1 MCVHVCMYVEVGEY
15 HPWVS
20 SQGHCSLSFKT
31 RSLRGLDV
39 TTEVR
44 LTGQKALGILSPQ
57 LQLWDYKHKTNRSTI
72 FAYMP
77 GTQLSPAAYPASTLP
92 TEPSLQPDSY
102 HLTSNVVRLNAI
114 RAQCYHFIL

>member
-20 SQGHCSLSFKT
+20 SQGHTAFKT

-44 LTGQKALGILSPQ
+44 LTGQKALAILSPQ
-57 LQLWDYKHKTNRSTI
+57 LQLCDYKPFLHTCQGPSWLPSKHFTNGTI
-72 FAYMP
+72 
-77 GTQLSPAAYPASTLP
+77 SPA
-92 TEPSLQPDSY
+92 
-102 HLTSNVVRLNAI
+102 
-114 RAQCYHFIL
+114 